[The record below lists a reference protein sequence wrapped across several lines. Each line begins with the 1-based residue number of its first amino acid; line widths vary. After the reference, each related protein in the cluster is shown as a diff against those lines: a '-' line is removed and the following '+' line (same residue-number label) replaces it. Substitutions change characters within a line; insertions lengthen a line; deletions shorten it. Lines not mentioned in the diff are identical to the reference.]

1 MPRLVLRFEGA
12 PLKEI
17 RVGKRAVTIGRAPD
31 NDLPIDNP
39 AVSGHHARVY
49 PEAGHLVI
57 EDLDS
62 LNGTFVNSQRVKRIT
77 LCDGDAIGIGK
88 HDIIVDERQDSPFEQ
103 GSAEKVRVPKV
114 QETMVLDTK
123 ERRELLQQVMAFGE
137 RAQVAP
143 GRVRVASLAVFAGK
157 AEEKEY
163 LLSSK
168 LTVIGKSKMATVRL
182 RGWFA
187 PQVAAQINRHE
198 DGYYIGRGSRIPKVN
213 GDFISAPT
221 KLGDGDVIEVGGVS
235 LRFFYRD

>member
-1 MPRLVLRFEGA
+1 MPRLVLRFGGA
-12 PLKEI
+12 PLKEV

-77 LCDGDAIGIGK
+77 LRDGDAIGIGK
-88 HDIIVDERQDSPFEQ
+88 HDIIVDERQDAPFEQ
-103 GSAEKVRVPKV
+103 GSVEKLRTPKV

-123 ERRELLQQVMAFGE
+123 ERRDLLQQVLALGE
-137 RAQVAP
+137 RAQM

-157 AEEKEY
+157 AEQKEY

-182 RGWFA
+182 LGWFA

-213 GDFISAPT
+213 GELISAPT